1 MFPELAKIQKALKVG
16 KNHTD
21 VKGRYTYWKLDDIL
35 QAVKPLIPENCLLV
49 LSDVPIEI
57 AGVAFDVSTATWYE
71 GDQSINCSGC
81 SQIGTIAENKGMSS
95 PQHTGSAITYARKA
109 ALCALFLLDG
119 GDDPDEI
126 NPAQMVP
133 PPMPGAVP
141 PPPMPGM
148 MQPTPMSG
156 AYTPPMPG
164 APQILYK
171 N

>member
-1 MFPELAKIQKALKVG
+1 MFQILASIQKQLKVC
-16 KNHTD
+16 KTRSD
-21 VKGRYTYWKLDDIL
+21 TKGRYVFRTLDDIL
-35 QAVKPLIPENCLLV
+35 IQLKPLIPEGCLLI
-49 LSDVPIEI
+49 LSDTVVEV
-57 AGVAFDVSTATWYE
+57 AGAAFVVSTATWHE
-71 GDQSINCSGC
+71 GEKSISTNGC

-95 PQHTGSAITYARKA
+95 PQHTGSASSYARKG
-109 ALCALFLLDG
+109 ALCAMFLLDN

-133 PPMPGAVP
+133 SPMPGAVP

>member
-1 MFPELAKIQKALKVG
+1 MFPNLASIQKQLKVC
-16 KNHTD
+16 KTRSD
-21 VKGRYTYWKLDDIL
+21 TKGRYVFRTLDDIL
-35 QAVKPLIPENCLLV
+35 IQLKPLIPEGCLLI
-49 LSDVPIEI
+49 LSDTVVEV
-57 AGVAFDVSTATWYE
+57 AGAAFVVSTATWHE
-71 GDQSINCSGC
+71 GEKSISTNGC

-95 PQHTGSAITYARKA
+95 PQHTGSASSYARKG
-109 ALCALFLLDG
+109 ALCAMFLLDN

-133 PPMPGAVP
+133 PPMPGAYT
-141 PPPMPGM
+141 PPMP
-148 MQPTPMSG
+148 G